1 MEIVFCG
8 YTTELDDL
16 TWRSDI
22 LDVRK
27 RILSIVKKGGLLD
40 SIFDDAHSSG
50 ETDFDLLIYKYLDFE
65 SKCQKILNELT
76 EDEIQHHLDS
86 IDVEAEFANRY
97 KYLGIDETERI
108 RLCLYMIE
116 KFRIWEEKKVL
127 MSENEGIVRAR
138 YKKLTTFLEIIRPKL
153 DKIENDNTRNFLN
166 SAFEEIEAGF
176 SKSENLEYLRKQRDI
191 IQDVQENLTI
201 HLKLVDVMKRI
212 KSQKSGEHTSGF
224 FDVTI
229 EMVSNQREEMIQK
242 IEHIDNE
249 FISHPMSVEFENIGK
264 NLTYLKDQLQ

>member
-40 SIFDDAHSSG
+40 SIFDDSQSSG
-50 ETDFDLLIYKYLDFE
+50 ETNFDLLIYKYLDFE

-86 IDVEAEFANRY
+86 IDVEAEFATRY

-108 RLCLYMIE
+108 RLCLYVIE
-116 KFRIWEEKKVL
+116 KYRIWEEKNVL
-127 MSENEGIVRAR
+127 MSENEGIVRGR
-138 YKKLTTFLEIIRPKL
+138 YKKLRTFLEIIRPKL
-153 DKIENDNTRNFLN
+153 DKIENDNIRNFLN

-176 SKSENLEYLRKQRDI
+176 SKSEDLEYLRKQRDI

-212 KSQKSGEHTSGF
+212 NRQSCEHTSGF

-229 EMVSNQREEMIQK
+229 EMVGNQREEMIQK
-242 IEHIDNE
+242 IEHIDNK

-264 NLTYLKDQLQ
+264 NLTYLTDQLQ